1 MGNTNI
7 ELDQRIQKLERQL
20 EAFRTTIEPKSWE
33 FIWQH
38 WYNTATEVLNVWNWK
53 QFTPAYG
60 NSIIKDLEWF
70 ETRLTQT
77 ENTIQFDVVQND
89 EVISKIN
96 LSSEWIRIRWAKI
109 TIDWTVTFASW
120 YNPSTK
126 ITTWWAASDINTYTT
141 TISGGKITTWSIT
154 ADRMNVSSLSA
165 ISANIWTIT
174 AGTITWVTIN
184 TFINPTDLVA
194 SHMSAWSSKWF
205 WIDKTWTWDLIQITA
220 SDYLWSWYVG
230 KINFYKTWT
239 FQWSIFWSNWSIQID
254 ESNLTL
260 WYWKHL
266 YVWQSWVWNA
276 YFWWKLQIPVW
287 TNLY

>member
-1 MGNTNI
+1 MGNTNM

-20 EAFRTTIEPKSWE
+20 EAFKTTIEPKSWE

-53 QFTPAYG
+53 QFSPAYG

-77 ENTIQFDVVQND
+77 ENTIAFDVVKDD

-96 LSSEWIRIRWAKI
+96 LSLEWIRIRRSKI
-109 TIDWTVTFASW
+109 YIDWSVNFASW
-120 YNPSTK
+120 YNPSQK
-126 ITTWWAASDINTYTT
+126 VATWWAASDINTYTT
-141 TISGGKITTWSIT
+141 TINGGKITTNSIT

-174 AGTITWVTIN
+174 AGTITWLTIN
-184 TFINPTDLVA
+184 WWTITWSTFKTSWDFWKIIIDNTNWWTIKLTSTYENTETWYIKTKSYWFGIDYLYIDWTWYLWW
-194 SHMSAWSSKWF
+194 AWSWVE
-205 WIDKTWTWDLIQITA
+205 INWD
-220 SDYLWSWYVG
+220 
-230 KINFYKTWT
+230 T
-239 FQWSIFWSNWSIQID
+239 FVNN
-254 ESNLTL
+254 NLTI
-260 WYWKHL
+260 
-266 YVWQSWVWNA
+266 
-276 YFWWKLQIPVW
+276 WWKLKIPVW